1 MVVKCRGTAAGSIS
15 LTKNLE
21 RRVYIEKTAL
31 SSIRMVINCLY
42 KAVNCTF
49 MAASYISIVVNCM
62 RVTSMDMA
70 VKCAGWL

>member
-1 MVVKCRGTAAGSIS
+1 
-15 LTKNLE
+15 
-21 RRVYIEKTAL
+21 
-31 SSIRMVINCLY
+31 MVINCLY